1 MISGRTGCPT
11 SAHGG
16 YPVTMTWAYLGGNHV
31 QVDLFTMSDHSMGS
45 LGYVPPEGKT
55 ADIDVGV
62 RRQITADAIGR
73 GELRAE
79 RLFETAPP
87 APIREPRRLFGRE
100 VRGGWVTADLVR
112 PSNVRLFLGATD
124 AEVPASD
131 VRATRSRAR
140 RTVQRRADEY
150 ETALSD
156 RLLIVVA
163 RSENPEPEWSR
174 VEALIERGEST
185 G

>member
-87 APIREPRRLFGRE
+87 APIREPRSRHAGPAGR
-100 VRGGWVTADLVR
+100 GSPPLVMAV
-112 PSNVRLFLGATD
+112 PGAG
-124 AEVPASD
+124 
-131 VRATRSRAR
+131 
-140 RTVQRRADEY
+140 
-150 ETALSD
+150 L
-156 RLLIVVA
+156 VA
-163 RSENPEPEWSR
+163 AAP
-174 VEALIERGEST
+174 G
-185 G
+185 